1 MVAAVPRALC
11 TLHVYTPRSSVVTT
25 RMVRRWKFFSV
36 EEMRRRLLLS
46 RMTPSAL
53 GQSKPGGQLK
63 TPSPTPYLGAVSLCK
78 LIAMKSRNTPCCP
91 ATLPPPP

>member
-1 MVAAVPRALC
+1 MVAMPRALC

-36 EEMRRRLLLS
+36 EEMRSRLLLS

-63 TPSPTPYLGAVSLCK
+63 TPSPTPYLGFSF
-78 LIAMKSRNTPCCP
+78 P
-91 ATLPPPP
+91 AS